1 MAKAIVAVDYFL
13 HKMVIYAY
21 RRYPGDGEKIYSDM
35 DLFEKKQ
42 PYISQ
47 NEDFL
52 RLVQVIKEEP
62 QIRQTLKSILGL
74 DNFNRKSA
82 LNTWLEELK
91 LKQAPKKFRS
101 ALSCLLDD
109 DIAQKTLDIIRE
121 Q

>member
-1 MAKAIVAVDYFL
+1 M
-13 HKMVIYAY
+13 
-21 RRYPGDGEKIYSDM
+21 GEGIYSGM

-42 PYISQ
+42 PYITQ

-52 RLVQVIKEEP
+52 RLVQVAQEEP

-82 LNTWLEELK
+82 INTWLEELK
-91 LKQAPKKFRS
+91 LKQAPKNFRS

-109 DIAQKTLDIIRE
+109 DIARKTLAIIRE

>member
-1 MAKAIVAVDYFL
+1 M
-13 HKMVIYAY
+13 
-21 RRYPGDGEKIYSDM
+21 GEGIYSGM

-42 PYISQ
+42 PYITQ

-52 RLVQVIKEEP
+52 RLVQVAQEEP
-62 QIRQTLKSILGL
+62 QIRKTLKSILGL

-91 LKQAPKKFRS
+91 LKQAPIEFID

-109 DIAQKTLDIIRE
+109 DIARKTLAIIRE

>member
-1 MAKAIVAVDYFL
+1 MN
-13 HKMVIYAY
+13 
-21 RRYPGDGEKIYSDM
+21 
-35 DLFEKKQ
+35 LFEKKQ
-42 PYISQ
+42 PYITQ

-52 RLVQVIKEEP
+52 RLVQVVKEEP

-82 LNTWLEELK
+82 LNTWLEELT
-91 LKQAPKKFRS
+91 LKQAPKKFIS

-109 DIAQKTLDIIRE
+109 DIARKTLDIIRE

>member
-1 MAKAIVAVDYFL
+1 
-13 HKMVIYAY
+13 
-21 RRYPGDGEKIYSDM
+21 M
-35 DLFEKKQ
+35 DLFVKKQ

-47 NEDFL
+47 NEDFI

-62 QIRQTLKSILGL
+62 QIRQILKSILGL

-109 DIAQKTLDIIRE
+109 DIARKTLDIIRE

>member
-1 MAKAIVAVDYFL
+1 
-13 HKMVIYAY
+13 
-21 RRYPGDGEKIYSDM
+21 M

-42 PYISQ
+42 PYITQ

-52 RLVQVIKEEP
+52 RLVQVVKEEP

-91 LKQAPKKFRS
+91 LKKAPKKFRS

-109 DIAQKTLDIIRE
+109 DIARKTLDIIRE

>member
-1 MAKAIVAVDYFL
+1 
-13 HKMVIYAY
+13 
-21 RRYPGDGEKIYSDM
+21 M

-42 PYISQ
+42 PYITQ

-52 RLVQVIKEEP
+52 RLVQVVKEEP

-82 LNTWLEELK
+82 LNTWLEELE

-109 DIAQKTLDIIRE
+109 DIARKTLDIIRE

>member
-1 MAKAIVAVDYFL
+1 
-13 HKMVIYAY
+13 
-21 RRYPGDGEKIYSDM
+21 M

-42 PYISQ
+42 PYITQ

-52 RLVQVIKEEP
+52 RFIQVVQQEP
-62 QIRQTLKSILGL
+62 QIRQTLKLILGL
-74 DNFNRKSA
+74 DNFNRKSV

-109 DIAQKTLDIIRE
+109 DIARKTLDIIRE

>member
-1 MAKAIVAVDYFL
+1 
-13 HKMVIYAY
+13 
-21 RRYPGDGEKIYSDM
+21 M
-35 DLFEKKQ
+35 DLFEKKL
-42 PYISQ
+42 PSITQ

-52 RLVQVIKEEP
+52 RLVQVVKEEP
-62 QIRQTLKSILGL
+62 QIRQILKSILGL
-74 DNFNRKSA
+74 DNFNRKSV

-109 DIAQKTLDIIRE
+109 DIARKTLDIIRE